1 MNARHQRRSG
11 RPDAALRATSAAD
24 RDAHRDRAVGAGER
38 LPPVRQLARDLGI
51 APCTV
56 ARAVQ
61 ELEQA
66 GLVQTRRGGGTTV
79 APIARSPSRMTR
91 ARLDAAATTFVA
103 SVRTLGG
110 LTQEDA
116 HEAVAGAWA

>member
-1 MNARHQRRSG
+1 VTRSISVDLADPTPPFEQLRRQI
-11 RPDAALRATSAAD
+11 ATLIETGQLAP
-24 RDAHRDRAVGAGER
+24 GER

-51 APCTV
+51 APGTV

-79 APIARSPSRMTR
+79 APIALSPSRMTR

-103 SVRTLGG
+103 SVRTLG

-116 HEAVAGAWA
+116 HEAVARAWT